1 MITTERLLFLIAVN
15 GYMAYRHT
23 LGRPAPADI
32 QRAFKQAD
40 NPQPGDLVLET
51 STAWSWLKSGQSPG
65 PALGILLRVSQELVV
80 YEEAEDDPDSEL
92 DQEGDVKKRSS
103 HKPSLYENVFYIAPL
118 DESRSEYRWTNA
130 NFIALHTEKALPYR
144 PTAD

>member
-1 MITTERLLFLIAVN
+1 MITTERLLFLVAVN

-65 PALGILLRVSQELVV
+65 PALGILLRITQELVV
-80 YEEAEDDPDSEL
+80 YEEVDLDDFESDH
-92 DQEGDVKKRSS
+92 EGEVKKS

-130 NFIALHTEKALPYR
+130 HFIALHIEKAPPYR
-144 PTAD
+144 PTTD